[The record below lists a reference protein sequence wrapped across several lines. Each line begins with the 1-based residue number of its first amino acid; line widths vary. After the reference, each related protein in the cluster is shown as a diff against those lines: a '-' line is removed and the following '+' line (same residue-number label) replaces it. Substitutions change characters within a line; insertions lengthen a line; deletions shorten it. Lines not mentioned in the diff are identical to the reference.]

1 MWPHTFQLLRFVDNL
16 PMASCVA
23 NHHARRH
30 DAPLSAAGRRQFP
43 QDLSSPSKQ
52 VHSHPGLR
60 TCDRAGRLLACSG
73 GRQMFWWTRFGGR
86 NKRAVCQWSQSAETL
101 PCWIAANGRMPA
113 HANVGWRQ
121 SRRDEQKGRHG
132 LVSRQASIGD
142 RIGTRENSRDRDGLP
157 SDLRAT
163 MALSLLLCCAP
174 WWLSQRR
181 DSTVT
186 SGGCS
191 GSC

>member
-23 NHHARRH
+23 NHHTRHH

-43 QDLSSPSKQ
+43 QDLSSPLKQ
-52 VHSHPGLR
+52 EVHSHPGLR

-86 NKRAVCQWSQSAETL
+86 NKRAVRQWSQSAETL
-101 PCWIAANGRMPA
+101 SCWIAVNGRMST

-121 SRRDEQKGRHG
+121 SRRDEQVGWHG
-132 LVSRQASIGD
+132 LVSGQASIRD
-142 RIGTRENSRDRDGLP
+142 RIRTKENTRDRDGLP
-157 SDLRAT
+157 SDLG
-163 MALSLLLCCAP
+163 LQSLRHCCCVVLP
-174 WWLSQRR
+174 GGCLN
-181 DSTVT
+181 TVT
-186 SGGCS
+186 AP
-191 GSC
+191 